1 MRCTHTCHNQPHCG
15 LCFEDYGNYLP
26 PTHTHPPNFYLS
38 GFPGGA
44 SGKEPTCQ
52 SRRGKRHGFDPWVG
66 KILWRRKW
74 QPTPVFLLK
83 NPTDRGAWLAT
94 GGRKGSDLLN
104 WEFKKVTL
112 IPCPSGAHVFIL
124 SHFSRVQL
132 FVTLRT
138 IARQAPL
145 SMDSPGKNTGV
156 GCHILSYSR
165 GFS

>member
-1 MRCTHTCHNQPHCG
+1 MSFQFSLLCSITQG
-15 LCFEDYGNYLP
+15 L
-26 PTHTHPPNFYLS
+26 
-38 GFPGGA
+38 PGGA

-94 GGRKGSDLLN
+94 GGHKGSDLLN

>member
-1 MRCTHTCHNQPHCG
+1 M
-15 LCFEDYGNYLP
+15 D
-26 PTHTHPPNFYLS
+26 HTHLILS
-38 GFPGGA
+38 PRILIGLPWWLG
-44 SGKEPTCQ
+44 GKECVSQ
-52 SRRGKRHGFDPWVG
+52 CRRRGFDPWVG

-94 GGRKGSDLLN
+94 GGHKGSDLLN

-132 FVTLRT
+132 FVTLWT

-156 GCHILSYSR
+156 GCHVLSYSR